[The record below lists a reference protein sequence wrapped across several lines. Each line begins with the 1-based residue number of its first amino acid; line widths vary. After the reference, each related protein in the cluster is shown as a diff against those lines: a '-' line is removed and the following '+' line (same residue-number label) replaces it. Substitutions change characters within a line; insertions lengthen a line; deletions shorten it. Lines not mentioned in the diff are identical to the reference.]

1 MKLLRAVIVARLVFT
16 TLAVLP
22 AQAHN
27 AGVSTSALTIRGRT
41 VNVEI
46 NALGLDY
53 EKAAGV
59 RLIEAGSGVVNPVA
73 LAVMA
78 PSVLAYVGDHVA
90 VFTGGQPCS
99 RTTATA
105 RSADTHVMVTMAWTC
120 PAGDDDLR
128 YRVTL
133 FQDVDPTARHVAV
146 IDTEHGERE
155 FVLDRTAPEINLS
168 GAGSSTL
175 QLVGRFI
182 RAGIEHIFLGYDHIA
197 FLLAVI
203 LWGRSLW
210 PLVKVVTAFT
220 LAHSITLCLAVL
232 DIVRV
237 PSSVVEPLI
246 AATIVFVAAEN
257 FFVHDI
263 RKRWRATFVLGLV
276 HGFGFAGALRE
287 YGLPTDAVAPALAAF
302 NIGVEIGQIAIV
314 SLAFPLLLLLDLIDG
329 GTAKRKGRNPI
340 VVYTCS
346 GVILA
351 FGLYWLVERSVFA

>member
-1 MKLLRAVIVARLVFT
+1 MLRALIFAG
-16 TLAVLP
+16 LALTALAALP

-27 AGVSTSALTIRGRT
+27 AGVSTSRLAIRDRT
-41 VNVEI
+41 VNIEI

-59 RLIEAGSGVVNPVA
+59 RLIEAGAGVVNAVA
-73 LAVMA
+73 LSVMA
-78 PSVLAYVGDHVA
+78 PSVLSYVGEHVA
-90 VFTGGQPCS
+90 VLSGDQPCS
-99 RTTATA
+99 RTAGTA
-105 RSADTHVMVTMAWTC
+105 RPADTHVLVTVAWTC
-120 PAGDDDLR
+120 PSAGDLR

-133 FQDVDPTARHVAV
+133 FQDIDPAARHVAV
-146 IDTEHGERE
+146 IATEHGERE
-155 FVLDRTAPEINLS
+155 FVLARTAPEVDLS

-210 PLVKVVTAFT
+210 AIVKVVTAFT
-220 LAHSITLCLAVL
+220 IAHSLTLCLAVL
-232 DIVRV
+232 DIVRL

-246 AATIVFVAAEN
+246 AATIIFVAAEN

-263 RKRWRATFVLGLV
+263 RKRWRVTFLLGLV

-287 YGLPTDAVAPALAAF
+287 YGLPTGALAPALAAF
-302 NIGVEIGQIAIV
+302 NIGVEIGQVAIV
-314 SLAFPLLLLLDLIDG
+314 GIIFPLLLMSDRLDGD
-329 GTAKRKGRNPI
+329 AAMRKPGRPA

-346 GVILA
+346 AAILA
-351 FGLYWLVERSVFA
+351 CGLYWLMQRTVFA